1 MSAVSNKH
9 YIHLT
14 KLNLVYY
21 HHLYTNGSDHKNKS
35 PKTSVAA
42 CNLKM
47 NIVAFYLNFE
57 GFRRHFLPFYIH

>member
-42 CNLKM
+42 CA
-47 NIVAFYLNFE
+47 I
-57 GFRRHFLPFYIH
+57 